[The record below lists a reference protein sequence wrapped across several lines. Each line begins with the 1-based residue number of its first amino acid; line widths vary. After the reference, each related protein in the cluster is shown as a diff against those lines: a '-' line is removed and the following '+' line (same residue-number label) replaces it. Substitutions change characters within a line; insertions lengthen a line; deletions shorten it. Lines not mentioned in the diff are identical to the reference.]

1 MQNKAKGRKY
11 SCKRIL
17 KRKKE
22 THYRKDKVTTYKTKI

>member
-1 MQNKAKGRKY
+1 MQKKAKGRKY
-11 SCKRIL
+11 RCKRIL